1 MAIEAAKINDCTV
14 IGFSGKN
21 GGQMK
26 NECDLII
33 KVPSNNTARIQE
45 MHIMIFL
52 IICNVIDKN
61 FE

>member
-1 MAIEAAKINDCTV
+1 
-14 IGFSGKN
+14 
-21 GGQMK
+21 MK

-45 MHIMIFL
+45 MHIMIFH